1 MPDPGDTQIDPAI
14 EDRPAASRA
23 GLVPAL
29 TLIAVVLGATV
40 FAIVWALNGGG
51 DRSERHTYVIPA
63 DASERIANGEEV
75 EIMPAVVRFEVGDY
89 LILRNDADRVFT
101 VGPYTVRPGETL
113 EQQYLRP
120 QTLIGECDLST
131 TGEIRIVVT

>member
-1 MPDPGDTQIDPAI
+1 
-14 EDRPAASRA
+14 
-23 GLVPAL
+23 
-29 TLIAVVLGATV
+29 
-40 FAIVWALNGGG
+40 
-51 DRSERHTYVIPA
+51 
-63 DASERIANGEEV
+63 
-75 EIMPAVVRFEVGDY
+75 MPAVVRFEVGDY

-120 QTLIGECDLST
+120 QTLIGECDLSK